1 MTREQLEKV
10 PFRMAGHVSMEHEHT
25 ATYVNQQYGFVM
37 VCRTKVTKNGTDFGK
52 TRRVFIYEYKKY
64 NKLEDFLEAIKD
76 VEFNEEKQ

>member
-1 MTREQLEKV
+1 
-10 PFRMAGHVSMEHEHT
+10 
-25 ATYVNQQYGFVM
+25 M

-52 TRRVFIYEYKKY
+52 TRRVFVYEYKKY